1 MNSKILVLMSLASVL
16 LLAGCKSEG
25 DKVVEKACDLDLS
38 VSENQGIC
46 EKALSSNCG
55 DFYREADAAQRELLG
70 LKHWKMLFQFNKKGD
85 LDDDEK
91 ARVKE
96 ADAELK
102 EKERAIKERWNKL
115 PLTSTC
121 KDALE
126 ELYKVQWEAERKMM
140 EKDLAERTK
149 DRSDE
154 KSEGFFSTI
163 IGKIKGIFAS
173 KKADEINEKVAESK
187 LSELSPAIGTYIKL
201 QNEYVG
207 EGKGELGTWN
217 QIGYSAPPD
226 RDDFYYKEYRQGDV
240 KGLLVTS
247 RKNLADCPAN
257 SSWMVRCLYVN
268 KESICDFSIE
278 SKNQKACE
286 SISQGFK
293 RMGEKTSEPFIKTTY
308 DSFNEKLRIA
318 EKQSEIHSENVERS
332 AETVQKKEQDNLT
345 VAKDE
350 ITDARDGKIY
360 KIAEFDGKLWMT
372 ENLNFTIENSYCYDN
387 DEGNCEKY
395 GRLYTWSAAKKA
407 CPKGWRL
414 PKDYEWDNVLFE
426 MNLFAGY
433 YYVAKDGF
441 YNKDKGAFF
450 WSGTENDAKTA
461 FDYDIN
467 VDSKTFVKKNHSKS
481 DVAFSVRC
489 IKN

>member
-1 MNSKILVLMSLASVL
+1 MKTKLIVLQAILFCLFLF
-16 LLAGCKSEG
+16 AGCKSEG
-25 DKVVEKACDLDLS
+25 DKIVEKACDLDLS

-70 LKHWKMLFQFNKKGD
+70 LKHRKMLFQFNKKGD

-102 EKERAIKERWNKL
+102 EKERVIKERWDKL
-115 PLTSTC
+115 PLSSTC

-126 ELYKVQWEAERKMM
+126 ELYKVQWEAEQKEM
-140 EKDLAERTK
+140 EKDFAERTK
-149 DRSDE
+149 DKSDE
-154 KSEGFFSTI
+154 KSEGLFSTI
-163 IGKIKGIFAS
+163 IGKIKGLFAS
-173 KKADEINEKVAESK
+173 KKTDEINEKEAESK

-207 EGKGELGTWN
+207 EGKGELGSWN

-226 RDDFYYKEYRQGDV
+226 RDEFYYKEYRQANV
-240 KGLLVTS
+240 KGLLVRS
-247 RKNLADCPAN
+247 QKNLADCPAN

-268 KESICDFSIE
+268 KDPICDFSIE

-286 SISQGFK
+286 SITQGFK
-293 RMGEKTSEPFIKTTY
+293 RMGEKSSEPFIKTTY
-308 DSFNEKLRIA
+308 ESFNENLSAA
-318 EKQSEIHSENVERS
+318 EKNSEIS
-332 AETVQKKEQDNLT
+332 TDTKQKKEQDNPT
-345 VAKDE
+345 VTEDK
-350 ITDARDGKIY
+350 ITDVRDGKTY

-395 GRLYTWSAAKKA
+395 GRLYTWGAAKKA

-414 PKDYEWDNVLFE
+414 PKDYEWDDILFE
-426 MNLFAGY
+426 VDSFAGY
-433 YYVAKDGF
+433 YYVAKGAF

-450 WSGTENDAKTA
+450 WSGTENNAKTA

-467 VDSKTFVKKNHSKS
+467 NDSKMFVKKNHSKT